1 MKKIFN
7 FALYDFANSAFTTII
22 ITFIFATYFA
32 KQIAPNPVLGQAY
45 WGWTIGITGF
55 FIAIIGPIAGSFA
68 DKKNKIVFFIRCF
81 SLLCISFTA
90 LLWFSKPSQS
100 YLLYT
105 LVIVGIA
112 NFFYELSLIFYNSLL
127 KDISTSKNLGKS
139 SGFGFA
145 LGYIGGIVILLI
157 SIKLFIDNDSLPFG
171 LTKEE
176 SQNIRAIALLVSIWF
191 LIFSIPFL
199 FFVIKETKKKITKSV
214 SSNFMDLKSVS
225 SNFMDLKKLV
235 WNRRFSVLGKFL
247 IARMLYADGL
257 NAIIVMGGIFAV
269 GVFNLEIKELLKLSV
284 LMNVTAFIGAF
295 MGGVANDRFGSKIV
309 IIFSLVG
316 LIFSSIAILFIY
328 SKSAFF
334 FLAAINGLFIG
345 PVQSASRVV
354 ITSLL
359 NKSNQ
364 GKGFGLFATSG
375 KLTSFLG
382 PLLVSTV
389 TFLTNS
395 QRIGFSAAIIL
406 LLAGL
411 IILLNIKK
419 IS

>member
-32 KQIAPNPVLGQAY
+32 KQIAPNPILGQSY
-45 WGWTIGITGF
+45 WGWTVGITGF
-55 FIAIIGPIAGSFA
+55 LVAIIGPIVGSFA
-68 DKKNKIVFFIRCF
+68 DKKNRIVFFIRFF
-81 SLLCISFTA
+81 SLMCIFFTA

-112 NFFYELSLIFYNSLL
+112 NLFYELSLIFYNSLL
-127 KDISTSKNLGKS
+127 KNISTRTNLGKS

-145 LGYIGGIVILLI
+145 LGYIGGILILLI
-157 SIKLFIDNDSLPFG
+157 SIKFFINNDNLPFG
-171 LTKEE
+171 LTTEE
-176 SQNIRAIALLVSIWF
+176 SQNIRAIALLVSVWF

-199 FFVIKETKKKITKSV
+199 FFIIKEKKRKIEKKV
-214 SSNFMDLKSVS
+214 SSNFA
-225 SNFMDLKKLV
+225 DLKKLV
-235 WNRRFSVLGKFL
+235 WKKKLSVLGKFL
-247 IARMLYADGL
+247 IARMLYTDGL

-269 GVFNLEIKELLKLSV
+269 GVFNLEIKDLLKLSII
-284 LMNVTAFIGAF
+284 MNITAFIGAF
-295 MGGVANDRFGSKIV
+295 AGGIINDKYGSKNV
-309 IIFSLVG
+309 IIFSLIG
-316 LIFSSIAILFIY
+316 LILSSIAIIFTFSTSI
-328 SKSAFF
+328 FF
-334 FLAAINGLFIG
+334 FLAAVNGLFIG
-345 PVQSASRVV
+345 PIQSASRVV
-354 ITSLL
+354 ITSML
-359 NKSNQ
+359 NKNNQ

-389 TFLTNS
+389 TFLSES

-406 LLAGL
+406 LLSGL
-411 IILLNIKK
+411 IILLTIKK
-419 IS
+419 IN

>member
-32 KQIAPNPVLGQAY
+32 KQIAPNPVMGQSY
-45 WGWTIGITGF
+45 WGWAIGTTGF
-55 FIAIIGPIAGSFA
+55 FVAILGPFIGSFA
-68 DKKNKIVFFIRCF
+68 DKKNKIIFFLRSF
-81 SLLCISFTA
+81 SILCILFTG
-90 LLWFSKPSQS
+90 LLWFAKPSPD
-100 YLLYT
+100 YLFYT
-105 LVIVGIA
+105 LLIVGLA

-127 KDISTSKNLGKS
+127 RNISKNKNLGKT
-139 SGFGFA
+139 SGLGFA
-145 LGYIGGIVILLI
+145 LGYIGGIATLIL
-157 SIKLFIDNDSLPFG
+157 SIKLFIDNDNIPFG
-171 LTKEE
+171 LSEKD
-176 SQNIRAIALLVSIWF
+176 SQNVRATAILVSIWF
-191 LIFSIPFL
+191 SIFAFPFL
-199 FFVIKETKKKITKSV
+199 FSVKDKIKKIKISAT
-214 SSNFMDLKSVS
+214 SNYSNLK
-225 SNFMDLKKLV
+225 NLI
-235 WNRRFSVLGKFL
+235 WNRGLKTLGKFL

-269 GVFNLEIKELLKLSV
+269 GVFNLEIKDLLKLSV
-284 LMNVTAFIGAF
+284 IMNITAFIGAF
-295 MGGVANDRFGSKIV
+295 LGGVANDRYGSKIV

-316 LIFSSIAILFIY
+316 LIFSSIAILFMY
-328 SKSAFF
+328 SKLGFF

-345 PVQSASRVV
+345 PIQSASRVV

-359 NKSNQ
+359 NKNSQ

-389 TFLTNS
+389 TFLTDS
-395 QRIGFSAAIIL
+395 QRLGFSAAIIL

-419 IS
+419 IN

>member
-32 KQIAPNPVLGQAY
+32 KQIAPNPVLGQSY

-55 FIAIIGPIAGSFA
+55 LVAIIGPVVGSFA
-68 DKKNKIVFFIRCF
+68 DKKNRIVFFIRCF
-81 SLLCISFTA
+81 SLLCILFTT

-112 NFFYELSLIFYNSLL
+112 NLFYELSLIFYNSLL
-127 KDISTSKNLGKS
+127 KDISTDKNLGKS

-145 LGYIGGIVILLI
+145 LGYIGGIIILFI
-157 SIKLFIDNDSLPFG
+157 SIKLFIDTDNLPFG
-171 LTKEE
+171 LSKEE

-199 FFVIKETKKKITKSV
+199 FFVIKESKKKIKKSV
-214 SSNFMDLKSVS
+214 SSNFT
-225 SNFMDLKKLV
+225 DLKKLL
-235 WNRRFSVLGKFL
+235 WDKKISVLGKFL

-269 GVFNLEIKELLKLSV
+269 GVFNLEIKDLLKLSV
-284 LMNVTAFIGAF
+284 LMNITAFIGAF
-295 MGGVANDRFGSKIV
+295 VGGMANDRYGSKII
-309 IIFSLVG
+309 IIFSLIG
-316 LIFSSIAILFIY
+316 LILSSVAILFTF
-328 SKSAFF
+328 SVSTFF

-345 PVQSASRVV
+345 PIQSASRVV
-354 ITSLL
+354 ITSML
-359 NKSNQ
+359 NKNNQ

-375 KLTSFLG
+375 KSTSFVG

-389 TFLTNS
+389 TFLTAS

-406 LLAGL
+406 LLSGL
-411 IILLNIKK
+411 IILLNIRK

>member
-32 KQIAPNPVLGQAY
+32 KQIAPNPMLGQSY

-55 FIAIIGPIAGSFA
+55 LVAIIGPIVGSFA
-68 DKKNKIVFFIRCF
+68 DKKNRIVFFIRFF
-81 SLLCISFTA
+81 SLLCILFTS
-90 LLWFSKPSQS
+90 LLWFSKPSES

-105 LVIVGIA
+105 LVVVGVA
-112 NFFYELSLIFYNSLL
+112 NLFYELSLIFYNSLL
-127 KDISTSKNLGKS
+127 KDISKSKNLGKS

-145 LGYIGGIVILLI
+145 LGYIGGIIILLI
-157 SIKLFIDNDSLPFG
+157 SIKLFIDTDSLPFG
-171 LTKEE
+171 LSKEE
-176 SQNIRAIALLVSIWF
+176 SENIRAVTLLVSIWF

-199 FFVIKETKKKITKSV
+199 FFVIKERKNKRKKNYHT
-214 SSNFMDLKSVS
+214 NFS
-225 SNFMDLKKLV
+225 DLKKLL
-235 WNRRFSVLGKFL
+235 WNGKISVLGKFL

-269 GVFNLEIKELLKLSV
+269 GVFNLEIKDLLRLSII
-284 LMNVTAFIGAF
+284 MNITAFVGAF
-295 MGGVANDRFGSKIV
+295 VGGVANDRYGSKIV
-309 IIFSLVG
+309 IIFSLIG
-316 LIFSSIAILFIY
+316 LISSSIAILFTFTA
-328 SKSAFF
+328 STFF
-334 FLAAINGLFIG
+334 YLAAINGLFIG
-345 PVQSASRVV
+345 PIQSASRVV
-354 ITSLL
+354 ITSIL
-359 NKSNQ
+359 NKNNQ

-382 PLLVSTV
+382 PLLVGTV
-389 TFLTNS
+389 TFLTAS

-406 LLAGL
+406 LLFGL

-419 IS
+419 IN

>member
-32 KQIAPNPVLGQAY
+32 KQIAPNPVLGQSY

-55 FIAIIGPIAGSFA
+55 LVAIIGPVVGSFA
-68 DKKNKIVFFIRCF
+68 DKKNRIVFFIRCF
-81 SLLCISFTA
+81 SLLCILFTA

-112 NFFYELSLIFYNSLL
+112 NLFYELSLIFYNSLL
-127 KDISTSKNLGKS
+127 KDISKDKNLGKS

-157 SIKLFIDNDSLPFG
+157 SIKLFIDTDNLPFG

-199 FFVIKETKKKITKSV
+199 FFIIKSKKKVKKNV
-214 SSNFMDLKSVS
+214 SSNLT
-225 SNFMDLKKLV
+225 DLKKIL
-235 WNRRFSVLGKFL
+235 WNKKISVLGKFL

-269 GVFNLEIKELLKLSV
+269 GVFNLEIKDLLKLSV
-284 LMNVTAFIGAF
+284 LMNITAFIGASV
-295 MGGVANDRFGSKIV
+295 GGVVNDKYGSKIV
-309 IIFSLVG
+309 IIFSLIG
-316 LIFSSIAILFIY
+316 LIFSSIAILFTF
-328 SKSAFF
+328 SVSTFF

-345 PVQSASRVV
+345 PIQSASRVV
-354 ITSLL
+354 ITSML
-359 NKSNQ
+359 NKNNQ

-389 TFLTNS
+389 TFLTSS

>member
-32 KQIAPNPVLGQAY
+32 KQIAPDPVLGQSY

-55 FIAIIGPIAGSFA
+55 FVAIIGPIAGSFA
-68 DKKNKIVFFIRCF
+68 DKKNRIVFFIRCF
-81 SLLCISFTA
+81 SLLCILFTS
-90 LLWFSKPSQS
+90 LLWFSKPTQS

-112 NFFYELSLIFYNSLL
+112 NLFYELSLIFYNSLL
-127 KDISTSKNLGKS
+127 KDISTDKNLGKS
-139 SGFGFA
+139 PGFGFA

-157 SIKLFIDNDSLPFG
+157 SIKLFIDTDSLPFG

-199 FFVIKETKKKITKSV
+199 FFIIKSKKKIKKNV
-214 SSNFMDLKSVS
+214 SSNFT
-225 SNFMDLKKLV
+225 DLKKLL
-235 WNRRFSVLGKFL
+235 WNKKISVLGKFL

-269 GVFNLEIKELLKLSV
+269 GVFNLEIKDLLKLSV
-284 LMNVTAFIGAF
+284 LMNITAFIGALV
-295 MGGVANDRFGSKIV
+295 GGIANDRYGSKIV
-309 IIFSLVG
+309 IIFSLIG
-316 LIFSSIAILFIY
+316 LILSSFAILFTF
-328 SKSAFF
+328 SVSTFF

-345 PVQSASRVV
+345 PIQSASRVV
-354 ITSLL
+354 ITSML
-359 NKSNQ
+359 NKNNQ

-375 KLTSFLG
+375 KLTSFIG

-389 TFLTNS
+389 TFLTAS

-406 LLAGL
+406 LLSGL
-411 IILLNIKK
+411 IILLNIRK